1 MNLKKLKP
9 LKTTIDDAIK
19 IQDFMIQVMNV
30 HPEDVHL
37 LASEADADKIIKH
50 VRVGGKES
58 IEQQFLDELAT
69 SADADQIIKKFQ
81 AKHFYDEAES
91 YLRI

>member
-1 MNLKKLKP
+1 
-9 LKTTIDDAIK
+9 
-19 IQDFMIQVMNV
+19 MNV
-30 HPEDVHL
+30 HIEDVHL

-69 SADADQIIKKFQ
+69 SVDAD
-81 AKHFYDEAES
+81 
-91 YLRI
+91 